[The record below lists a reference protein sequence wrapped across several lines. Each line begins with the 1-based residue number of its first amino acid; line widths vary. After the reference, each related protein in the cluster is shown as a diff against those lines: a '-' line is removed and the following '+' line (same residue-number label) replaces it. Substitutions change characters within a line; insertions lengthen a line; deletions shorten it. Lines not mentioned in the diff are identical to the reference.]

1 MARFDVYR
9 VTGEGPLFLDCQAN
23 TFDYLS
29 TRFVVPLLRV
39 GGVVQPTR
47 RLHPVFMID
56 GTDYIMA
63 TQLATAVPVR
73 VLGKV
78 IVSLE
83 QEDGRIRDALDML
96 MCGF

>member
-1 MARFDVYR
+1 
-9 VTGEGPLFLDCQAN
+9 
-23 TFDYLS
+23 
-29 TRFVVPLLRV
+29 
-39 GGVVQPTR
+39 
-47 RLHPVFMID
+47 MID